1 MKTTIVNLSTSIIS
15 NVNAR
20 AANGL
25 EAAAL
30 RTAAA
35 KLSDAQRMKIDV
47 ELVTYYAAQAGVGIK
62 TREKGDPA
70 PGRCNL
76 VAAWARDGKK
86 LTDASNKASV
96 ALSRARA
103 ILFGHEGGSKASSG
117 ASKADAASK
126 AVAAIE
132 KAIKAAKEE
141 KNKETLKN
149 LKGQIAA
156 LMLLVS

>member
-1 MKTTIVNLSTSIIS
+1 MKTTITNIATAIVH

-20 AANGL
+20 TSNAL
-25 EAAAL
+25 EAEAL

-35 KLSDAQRMKIDV
+35 KLSDAQRTKIDA
-47 ELVTYYAAQAGVGIK
+47 ELVHYYADKAGVGVK
-62 TREKGDPA
+62 TREKGEPA

-76 VAAWARDGKK
+76 VASWARDGKK

-103 ILFGHEGGSKASSG
+103 ILFGHEGASKASSG

-132 KAIKAAKEE
+132 KAIKAAKAE

>member
-1 MKTTIVNLSTSIIS
+1 MAKTTIVNLSTSIIS

-20 AANGL
+20 TANGI
-25 EAAAL
+25 EAEAL
-30 RTAAA
+30 RTHAA
-35 KLSDAQRMKIDV
+35 KLSDAQRMKCDV
-47 ELVTYYAAQAGVGIK
+47 ELVTYYAAQAGVATK
-62 TREKGDPA
+62 AREKGEPA
-70 PGRCNL
+70 PCRCNL

-103 ILFGHEGGSKASSG
+103 ILFGTEKASSG

-132 KAIKAAKEE
+132 KAINAAKAE